1 MNSSKGI
8 PIGAAVLVAFA
19 VWAVSAVILE
29 TAGEGAAWNIA
40 WYLVG
45 LPILAAT
52 AFVGAHA
59 GGRRLAAPI
68 TGFAMGVALTASIVL
83 FSLSLGQSGLHGGL
97 AANVV
102 FFVVLS
108 VFAGTVLWGCAALG
122 EAFVARRSTSR
133 R

>member
-45 LPILAAT
+45 
-52 AFVGAHA
+52 
-59 GGRRLAAPI
+59 R
-68 TGFAMGVALTASIVL
+68 
-83 FSLSLGQSGLHGGL
+83 
-97 AANVV
+97 
-102 FFVVLS
+102 
-108 VFAGTVLWGCAALG
+108 
-122 EAFVARRSTSR
+122 SR
-133 R
+133 RRPSPTSSMRLVQCPEAVRPSTVRCT